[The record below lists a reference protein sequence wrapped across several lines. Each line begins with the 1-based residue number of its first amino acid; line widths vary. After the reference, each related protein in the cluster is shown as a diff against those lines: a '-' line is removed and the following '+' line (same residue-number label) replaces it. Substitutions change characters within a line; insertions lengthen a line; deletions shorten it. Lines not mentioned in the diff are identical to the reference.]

1 MRKLFKY
8 ILKRAY
14 YASLINNPIL
24 TTSNERFDAV
34 KKSLSRG
41 LSFGMFFMPIIGISM
56 MIAKVLKLYDV
67 VPFIFQLIIAL
78 ISIPLILNPVTRI
91 LNSIS
96 LTELEENN
104 SEIQKKLS
112 NEYSWFVL
120 IFLVSVVFFMGMI
133 RFTYLYFR

>member
-1 MRKLFKY
+1 M
-8 ILKRAY
+8 
-14 YASLINNPIL
+14 
-24 TTSNERFDAV
+24 
-34 KKSLSRG
+34 SRG
-41 LSFGMFFMPIIGISM
+41 LSFGMFFMPIIGILM
-56 MIAKVLKLYDV
+56 MIAKLLKLYNV
-67 VPFIFQLIIAL
+67 IPFIFQLIIAL

-104 SEIQKKLS
+104 YEIQKKLS

-120 IFLVSVVFFMGMI
+120 IFLASLAFFMGMI

>member
-133 RFTYLYFR
+133 RFAYLYFR

>member
-104 SEIQKKLS
+104 SEIQK
-112 NEYSWFVL
+112 N
-120 IFLVSVVFFMGMI
+120 
-133 RFTYLYFR
+133 